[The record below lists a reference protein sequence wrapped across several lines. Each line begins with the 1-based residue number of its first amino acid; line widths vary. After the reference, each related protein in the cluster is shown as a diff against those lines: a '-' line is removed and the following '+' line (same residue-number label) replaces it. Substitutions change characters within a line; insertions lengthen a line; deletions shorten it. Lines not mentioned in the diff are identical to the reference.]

1 MNRLLILFGIIFT
14 IILLG
19 LRKIYVDNNKE
30 YQKYRQIP
38 VKIVEKEPEYK
49 KDYTLTAETEQILG
63 EYNHD
68 FYDNKLFE
76 NDIGNNYPKNDFNF
90 F

>member
-38 VKIVEKEPEYK
+38 VKLEEKLPEYK
-49 KDYTLTAETEQILG
+49 KDYSLTSETEQILG

-68 FYDNKLFE
+68 FYDNKLLQ
-76 NDIGNNYPKNDFNF
+76 NDIGNNFPKNDFNF